1 MDWKYKRFYQ
11 ERLFPA
17 PADETVEAARRYF
30 SESLGWRIDES
41 VSAVTARGASF
52 SHSCIAHLS
61 VEPTAGGTRARIE
74 LLVERASPLGFML
87 VDVGGY
93 YSIQIGHW
101 FEGVQWYLGQQ
112 RLANHEKSSV
122 PHSPPVIQ
130 TNKPAACIFNGCLVL
145 VAFTFGLYA
154 IFLVVTAFIGLLTG
168 NLLLIGRSESTNIH
182 GIWAR
187 IVSVIILTVIG
198 SITWRITKTF
208 KRSKPRI
215 LG

>member
-101 FEGVQWYLGQQ
+101 FEGVQWCLEQQ
-112 RLANHEKSSV
+112 HLANAEKSSAQF
-122 PHSPPVIQ
+122 SPPPVQ
-130 TNKPAACIFNGCLVL
+130 TNKPAACLFNGCL
-145 VAFTFGLYA
+145 AFIVVTFGLYA
-154 IFLVVTAFIGLLTG
+154 IFLVVAAFIGLLTG
-168 NLLLIGRSESTNIH
+168 NLLLIGRGGSTNIH
-182 GIWAR
+182 GMWAR
-187 IVSVIILTVIG
+187 IVSALILTVIAF
-198 SITWRITKTF
+198 IAWRI
-208 KRSKPRI
+208 KREKKQRTN
-215 LG
+215 